1 MTLRQRLIRSL
12 GMTPRLATTPKQ
24 EAAQARLARMV
35 AENRAKPEIMAYP
48 ARREA
53 ARRAAQTRRAQA

>member
-1 MTLRQRLIRSL
+1 MTLKQLFLRSL
-12 GMTPRLATTPKQ
+12 AAEPRLVTNPKQ